1 MSEVVED
8 ELTEAER
15 VEELAARIESIA
27 EGFQNVLDSGLNM
40 RALVLLIHD
49 SIPAARRPTKGQIR
63 EVLEALPN
71 LASLYLDP
79 PAEPE

>member
-1 MSEVVED
+1 
-8 ELTEAER
+8 
-15 VEELAARIESIA
+15 
-27 EGFQNVLDSGLNM
+27 M